1 MVSCNLSYLFNPA
14 PPTFTIMCG
23 IAGQYCFDGRAP
35 DKDLLARMSQQLIHR
50 GPDGVGTEIR
60 GCTGLVHRRL
70 AIIDLSKEGLQPM
83 TNEDKTLW
91 LVYNGEIYNYVE
103 LREELIKKG
112 HRFHSQSDT
121 EVILHAYE
129 EWSTGCLQRFNG
141 MWAFALWDER
151 TQQLFCA
158 RDRFGIKPFY
168 YSEINGSFLFASEI
182 KALIEHLDVGKTPD
196 DEILGTYLAWGVQ
209 DHSART
215 MFDGISQL
223 KPAHALIVTKDGP
236 HIPYQYWDVRINDAL
251 QSEIHDQQDED
262 RFLDLLRD
270 ATRIHLRSDVAVG
283 TCLSGGID
291 SSTLAVLINNLIR
304 DEAPPSVSDR
314 QKTFSVVFTDKRFD
328 ESLYIDEIVNATGVD
343 SHRTEPAPERL
354 WDDIDRL
361 IWVQDEPF
369 GSLSIYAQY
378 CVMRLA
384 QKNVK
389 VVLDGQGADELLAG
403 YLAYQASYIRGLLHS
418 FHAGKALREI
428 AGSLR
433 IHRGFFSSALRQLL
447 VRRTRRN
454 LLTVPVPPVDR
465 YAGSLADVLRRE
477 LCSTN
482 LPALLHYED
491 RNSMAFSLES
501 RVPYLDVRLVE
512 YVASLPLDQK
522 IRNGVTKIALR
533 KAVKGIIPESI
544 RCRMD
549 KMGFVTPEEIWMK
562 EALRPF
568 VLDVLSTDSFRARPY
583 WNAEAVVKNYL
594 AFLDGRSVYSPEIWR
609 IVCTELWLRKF
620 FNRRTESPEMAP
632 VLGPIAG

>member
-1 MVSCNLSYLFNPA
+1 
-14 PPTFTIMCG
+14 MCG
-23 IAGQYCFDGRAP
+23 IAGQYCFEGRVPDG
-35 DKDLLARMSQQLIHR
+35 DLLARMSEQLIHR
-50 GPDGVGTEIR
+50 GPDGVGKEIR
-60 GCTGLVHRRL
+60 GCMGLVHRRL
-70 AIIDLSKEGLQPM
+70 AIIDLSEDGLQPM

-129 EWSTGCLQRFNG
+129 EWGTGCLQRFNG

-168 YSEINGSFLFASEI
+168 YTEINGSFLFASEI
-182 KALIEHLDVGKTPD
+182 KALIEHPDVGKKPD
-196 DEILGTYLAWGVQ
+196 DQILGTYLAWGVQ

-236 HIPYQYWDVRINDAL
+236 HIPYQYWEVRINDAP
-251 QSEIHDQQDED
+251 QSETHDQQDKD
-262 RFLDLLRD
+262 RFLELLRD

-291 SSTLAVLINNLIR
+291 SSTLTVIINNLIR
-304 DEAPPSVSDR
+304 DEAPPSVSER
-314 QKTFSVVFTDKRFD
+314 QKTFSVVFSDKRFD
-328 ESLYIDEIVNATGVD
+328 ESRYIDEIVNATGVD
-343 SHRTEPAPERL
+343 SHLTEPAPERL

-403 YLAYQASYIRGLLHS
+403 YLSYQASYIRGLMHS
-418 FHAGKALREI
+418 FCAGKALQEI

-454 LLTVPVPPVDR
+454 LLKISVPPVDR

-501 RVPYLDVRLVE
+501 RVPYLDVRLAE

-562 EALRPF
+562 ETLRPF
-568 VLDVLSTDSFRARPY
+568 VLDVLSTDHFRARPY

-594 AFLDGRSVYSPEIWR
+594 AFLDGKSAYSPEIWR

-620 FNRRTESPEMAP
+620 FDRRTESPGMGP
-632 VLGPIAG
+632 VSPPIAL

>member
-1 MVSCNLSYLFNPA
+1 
-14 PPTFTIMCG
+14 MCG
-23 IAGQYCFDGRAP
+23 IAGQYCFGGGAP
-35 DKDLLARMSQQLIHR
+35 DRELLARMSEKLIHR
-50 GPDGVGTEIR
+50 GPDGAGTEIR
-60 GCTGLVHRRL
+60 GCIGLVHRRL
-70 AIIDLSKEGLQPM
+70 AIIDLSDEGLQPM
-83 TNEDKTLW
+83 TSEDRTLW

-103 LREELIKKG
+103 LREELVGKG
-112 HRFHSQSDT
+112 HRFRSQSDT

-129 EWSTGCLQRFNG
+129 EWGTGCLRRFNG

-151 TQQLFCA
+151 LQQLFCA

-168 YSEINGSFLFASEI
+168 YTMAGGSFLFASEI
-182 KALIEHLDVGKTPD
+182 KALIEHPDAGKSPD

-215 MFDGISQL
+215 MFDGIFQL
-223 KPAHALIVTKDGP
+223 KPAHALMVTTDGP
-236 HIPYQYWDVRINDAL
+236 HIPYRYWDITINSAVRSDGRNN
-251 QSEIHDQQDED
+251 QDTG

-304 DEAPPSVSDR
+304 GEGPAQVSDR

-328 ESLYIDEIVNATGVD
+328 ESRYIDEIVNATGVD
-343 SHRTEPAPERL
+343 SHRTEPAPEQLRE
-354 WDDIDRL
+354 DIDRL

-403 YLAYQASYIRGLLHS
+403 YLAYLGSYIRGLVHS
-418 FHAGKALREI
+418 FHIGTALREI
-428 AGSLR
+428 AGGLR
-433 IHRGFFSSALRQLL
+433 IHRRFFYSAFGQLL
-447 VRRTRRN
+447 ARRSRRN
-454 LLTVPVPPVDR
+454 LLTVPAFPVDR
-465 YAGSLADVLRRE
+465 YAGSLDEVLGRE

-491 RNSMAFSLES
+491 RNSMAFSIES
-501 RVPYLDVRLVE
+501 RVPYLDVRFVE

-522 IRNGVTKIALR
+522 IRNGMTKIALR
-533 KAVKGIIPESI
+533 SAVLGIIPESI
-544 RCRMD
+544 RCRAD

-562 EALRPF
+562 ETLRPF
-568 VLDVLSTDSFRARPY
+568 VLDVLGADSFRARPY
-583 WNAEAVVKNYL
+583 WNAEAVMNDYL
-594 AFLDGRSVYSPEIWR
+594 AFLEGRSAYSPEVWR

-620 FNRRTESPEMAP
+620 FDQRPGPSEREPGSPL
-632 VLGPIAG
+632 VTG